1 MKKFGTII
9 IVSVILV
16 ILYCLI
22 SCQRATM
29 PTPVDLPPKTSIPL
43 PPHVEKSL
51 ILPPKHVDSEHP
63 TATGAVRGNSEES
76 EIQN

>member
-1 MKKFGTII
+1 
-9 IVSVILV
+9 
-16 ILYCLI
+16 
-22 SCQRATM
+22 M

-43 PPHVEKSL
+43 PPHVEKSLILPPKHVERSL